1 MVSLFS
7 NRNYSLLLGFDKSG
21 NLIFKRRLGYLD
33 LVKITDFYLVDQ
45 TDLILAGIRKSFLS
59 LDTINSSEIYFV
71 KMKYYNEREN

>member
-7 NRNYSLLLGFDKSG
+7 NRNYSLLLGFDKSS

-59 LDTINSSEIYFV
+59 LDTINSSEIYFL